1 MASEL
6 TETLTVTGQ
15 LIASAAA
22 VAALG
27 FVGWQIKLAR
37 KAADFST
44 LKNFLRDVKEYQDA
58 LLSAAPERKDAAFVE
73 FMNFLE
79 IYALAL
85 DQKLVPKVSRKLIAQ
100 TLCESLACIWNAPKF
115 HPLIENAYT
124 SPETSKNLLILR
136 RRMRARSKS
145 LKRFN
150 AFCC

>member
-124 SPETSKNLLILR
+124 SPETFEKLIDFAKKNESKIEE
-136 RRMRARSKS
+136 
-145 LKRFN
+145 LKTF
-150 AFCC
+150 